1 MVTIIFIFNTVL
13 EHFGHISRIICI
25 NAEKEGIKII
35 TIYRYFDHILENLNI
50 KILVEVI
57 QEFSKLPTNKTNL
70 KKAVTL

>member
-1 MVTIIFIFNTVL
+1 MYK
-13 EHFGHISRIICI
+13 CWQ
-25 NAEKEGIKII
+25 GIKII
-35 TIYRYFDHILENLNI
+35 TIYRYFDHIVENLNI